1 MTTTYDVDV
10 PVALDARRVSASSE
24 TRRRSDRIT
33 RPRAGMSTSTRPPVA
48 SDDATRSGG
57 RAIAHGRT
65 FDCAFA
71 PRASWSALVDALG
84 GVDEIIITCGED
96 GAGRVFGVNADAGEG
111 EEAVR
116 AIGACRGHAEEAV
129 RVACSRTAGR
139 FATGSA
145 DGTCAVWRVDGEG
158 GIARER
164 TFEGHPGEVYGICFL
179 GDERGGDG
187 VATCSETEV
196 FRWDME
202 TGATVGRSAARE
214 RDLGNDEGTPERWR
228 PGYLF
233 SMARGAG
240 VLACGCSDG
249 MVRVYGDGSSGRF
262 GELVVELPLHPNSMV
277 GSTSFIDEGRVLCSV
292 GLDGTVALTDVRT
305 WGTFRRVSSGT
316 PLMSACGIGGG
327 SWLAMV
333 GNTGIVR
340 AFDAL
345 GDASSPRYSFEPSE
359 PVPLFCVASNESGTM
374 LACAGAGVPQKAP
387 ALAAS
392 FAVKRPDPSRL
403 DVFLAR
409 K

>member
-1 MTTTYDVDV
+1 MT
-10 PVALDARRVSASSE
+10 PS
-24 TRRRSDRIT
+24 
-33 RPRAGMSTSTRPPVA
+33 STRPPVA
-48 SDDATRSGG
+48 SDDATRAS
-57 RAIAHGRT
+57 RSRIAHGRT

-71 PRASWSALVDALG
+71 PRASWSALAEALG
-84 GVDEIIITCGED
+84 RFDEIIFTCGED
-96 GAGRVFGVNADAGEG
+96 GAGRAFGVRASDAEDGD
-111 EEAVR
+111 VVTS
-116 AIGACRGHAEEAV
+116 IGTCRGHAEEAV

-145 DGTCAVWRVDGEG
+145 DGTCAVWRVDPEG
-158 GIARER
+158 DIARER
-164 TFEGHPGEVYGICFL
+164 AFEGHPGEVYGICFL

-196 FRWDME
+196 FRWDIE
-202 TGATVGRSAARE
+202 TGATVSRCGARE
-214 RDLGNDEGTPERWR
+214 LDLGNGEGTPERWR

-240 VLACGCSDG
+240 ALACGCSDG
-249 MVRVYGDGSSGRF
+249 TVRVYGDGSSGRF
-262 GELVVELPLHPNSMV
+262 GDLVVELPLHPNSMV

-316 PLMSACGIGGG
+316 PLMSACGIGGS
-327 SWLAMV
+327 SWLAIV
-333 GNTGIVR
+333 GNSGIVR

-345 GDASSPRYSFEPSE
+345 SDASSPRYSFEPSE

-374 LACAGAGVPQKAP
+374 LACSGAGVPEKTP

-392 FAVKRPDPSRL
+392 FAVRRPDPSRL
-403 DVFLAR
+403 DVFLAQQ
-409 K
+409 